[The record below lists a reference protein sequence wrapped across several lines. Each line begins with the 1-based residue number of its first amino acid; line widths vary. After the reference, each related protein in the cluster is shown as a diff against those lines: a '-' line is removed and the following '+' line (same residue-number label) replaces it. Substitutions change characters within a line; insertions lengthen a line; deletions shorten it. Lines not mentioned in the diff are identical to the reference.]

1 MDGVTREHQ
10 RGQQLGGGAG
20 GGQHQ
25 PPMGGGHE
33 EVEEESVEAVKQDVH
48 SLKSLGP
55 GPRESVLSPESQ
67 GGHWSVGLEMWNSIC
82 IFKYVH
88 DCLKYLV
95 TVL

>member
-48 SLKSLGP
+48 SLESPRPGP
-55 GPRESVLSPESQ
+55 GPRESVLSPVSQ
-67 GGHWSVGLEMWNSIC
+67 GGHWSVGLEMWNSIIIIQIC
-82 IFKYVH
+82 
-88 DCLKYLV
+88 
-95 TVL
+95 T

>member
-25 PPMGGGHE
+25 PPMCGGHE

-48 SLKSLGP
+48 RLESPGP
-55 GPRESVLSPESQ
+55 GPRESVLSPVGQ
-67 GGHWSVGLEMWNSIC
+67 GGHWSVGLQMWNC
-82 IFKYVH
+82 INHHSNMYM
-88 DCLKYLV
+88 
-95 TVL
+95 TV